1 MKVNQ
6 FPDRIIEVDNKEFL
20 YFGGTA
26 YLGLPANAAFQQ
38 LVIQNI
44 LKWGTA
50 YGSSRSANIQLTAY
64 ENGEKFLANYIKAE
78 AALTVSSGMLA
89 GKLALE
95 VLARQTDCFFH
106 FPDTHTALKVPSSL
120 PFFVE
125 NELNPR
131 LLNSVNERI
140 TILTDSVPSFHT
152 QSIDLSVLNS
162 IPSNKEVTLLI
173 DESHSLGILGTNGCG
188 IYSEISLPTIKSKI
202 MIASLGKAFGLTGGV
217 IAGDTNFINEI
228 KNLDTFVSSAGM
240 NAAFVQ
246 TMADATEIYLEQHQK
261 LTANLKYID
270 TYLLKNKA
278 VHFHVNYPLIYPE
291 ISGIKEILRANKIIA
306 TNFKYPTDT
315 KDLNRI
321 VITANHKK
329 EDLDTIIPILNQY
342 QI

>member
-106 FPDTHTALKVPSSL
+106 FPDTHAALKVPSSL
-120 PFFVE
+120 PFFVG
-125 NELNPR
+125 NKLNPR
-131 LLNSVNERI
+131 LLDSVSEKI
-140 TILTDSVPSFHT
+140 TILTDTVPSFRT
-152 QSIDLSVLNS
+152 QAIDLSILNS
-162 IPSNKEVTLLI
+162 IPANKEITLLV
-173 DESHSLGILGTNGCG
+173 DESHSLGILGKNGCG
-188 IYSEISLPTIKSKI
+188 IYSDISLPTIKSKI

-217 IAGDTNFINEI
+217 IAGDKDFINEM
-228 KNLDTFVSSAGM
+228 KNLDTFISSAGM

-246 TMADATEIYLEQHQK
+246 TMADAAAIYLQQHQK
-261 LTANLKYID
+261 LTTNLKYID
-270 TYLLKNKA
+270 TYLIKNKA
-278 VHFHVNYPLIYPE
+278 IHFNINYPLIYPE
-291 ISGIKEILRANKIIA
+291 IDAIKEILLANKIIA

-329 EDLDTIIPILNQY
+329 EDLDRIITILNQN
-342 QI
+342 QM